1 MVQDV
6 VNLADKANTV
16 MTSNGDI
23 PYYNSGSRQRLAIGV
38 EGKVL
43 TVSSSD
49 LPAWETAAGISSPLT
64 SNLVVNDNINL
75 LFGTGSDASIDY
87 NGTDMIIDPQVVGS
101 GGLKINAGGI
111 TGIPVGIG
119 QFAKCEHLGTYR
131 ATSEEN
137 SKDFTGLTLDMDDT
151 YAKLKLIISGAIT
164 ASGTLNGIID
174 SRTSGGAYN
183 FNYTMNDSGTISGVI
198 STNQNTM
205 LLLPAAL
212 MDGAVIFY
220 AELDIVFSGYYS
232 NVMNYQ
238 WRALSTEEG
247 TSRGGG
253 HMTMSSGGDTIDA
266 VGFSASENWE
276 IGTQADLYGWKL

>member
-23 PYYNSGSRQRLAIGV
+23 PYYNSGRQRLAIGV

-49 LPAWETAAGISSPLT
+49 LPAWETAAG
-64 SNLVVNDNINL
+64 
-75 LFGTGSDASIDY
+75 
-87 NGTDMIIDPQVVGS
+87 
-101 GGLKINAGGI
+101 
-111 TGIPVGIG
+111 
-119 QFAKCEHLGTYR
+119 KCEHLGTYR